1 MSIRPRIDTPA
12 ATELPERGPGA
23 QGPVAGDPL
32 AVEKL
37 QVTLEELRVTE
48 EELRAQNEE
57 LQAARERLETE
68 RLRYQVLFEW
78 APDPYLV
85 TGPEGRIREANRAA
99 AEVFNLQPHF
109 LLGKPLAV
117 FIPRDQ
123 RRDFRERFHRLLTGA
138 GRDVWESPM
147 LRRRAPPFQAALTVG
162 VEHDAKG
169 AVTALRWLVRDVT
182 AQKQAERLAA
192 IGEMVAGL
200 AHESRNALQRSEGC
214 LERLAWRLE
223 GQPDALDLIARIRK
237 AHDDLRRLFNDVRD
251 YARPLRL
258 EWEVCDLA
266 EIWREAWGTLAV
278 RRQGRDAELSEE
290 PCDQDLHCVADP
302 FRLQQV
308 FWNILDNALAASP
321 DPVRI
326 TVRCLEIT
334 VDGRPALVVAF
345 RDNGPGLSAEQSQR
359 IFDAFYTTKTKGMG
373 LGMAIAKRIV
383 EAHGGEIVAGQAEPR
398 GAEIRITLPRRVS

>member
-1 MSIRPRIDTPA
+1 MSIRPQNGAPA
-12 ATELPERGPGA
+12 AAERPECGHGAPGGA
-23 QGPVAGDPL
+23 DGAPL
-32 AVEKL
+32 ALEKL
-37 QVTLEELRVTE
+37 QVALEELRVTE

-57 LQAARERLETE
+57 LLAAREHLETE

-99 AEVFNLQPHF
+99 AEVFNLRLDF

-117 FIPRDQ
+117 FVPRDQ
-123 RRDFRERFHRLLTGA
+123 RRAFRERLHRLLTGA
-138 GRDVWESPM
+138 GREAWECPM
-147 LRRRAPPFQAALTVG
+147 LRRRSPLFQAALTVG
-162 VEHDAKG
+162 AERDARG

-182 AQKQAERLAA
+182 AQKQSERLAV

-200 AHESRNALQRSEGC
+200 AHESRNALQRSEAC

-223 GQPDALDLIARIRK
+223 GQADALNLIERVRK
-237 AHDDLRRLFNDVRD
+237 AHDDLRRLFDAVRD
-251 YARPLRL
+251 YARPPQL

-266 EIWREAWGTLAV
+266 EVWREAWDALAA
-278 RRQGRDAELSEE
+278 RRQGRAAALSEE
-290 PCDQDLHCVADP
+290 ACDLDLRCVADR

-326 TVRCLEIT
+326 TVRCRET
-334 VDGRPALVVAF
+334 TAAGRPALEVAF
-345 RDNGPGLSAEQSQR
+345 RDNGPGLSEEQTKR

-383 EAHGGEIVAGQAEPR
+383 EAHGGDIIAGKAEPC
-398 GAEIRITLPRRVS
+398 GAEIRITLPRKVS